1 MGIYDGEEIEDLAL
15 YTVEVYKANLFFIKR
30 ACLCYGK
37 VLKTVL
43 TDGTI
48 IKYCTKPSFIYNC
61 DCKKL
66 LKN

>member
-43 TDGTI
+43 TDGITVSSLNIVRSLPSYI
-48 IKYCTKPSFIYNC
+48 IVIAKNC
-61 DCKKL
+61 
-66 LKN
+66 